1 MWLVGTRW
9 ESNTHYVLP
18 ITMSDEHIPV
28 LYQEV
33 LAYLRPE
40 PGRLYIDGT
49 VGSGGHTAGLLQASA
64 PDGRL
69 LAFDRDPA
77 AIAFSKRRLAEFENR
92 VVFVQASYADMADL
106 APDYGFGQVDGI
118 LLDLGL
124 SSRQLDDAERGFSF
138 MEDGPLDMRFDP
150 TVGRSAADLV
160 NQLPEAALA
169 DIFRDYGEVR
179 QNRKFA
185 RAIVRQRPIQ
195 TTGQLADLILRESG
209 GRRGRIHPATQL
221 FQALRIAVNDELGM
235 LERGLKAAIK
245 LLRPGGRLA
254 VISFH
259 SLEDRLVKNFIRDQS
274 QDCIC
279 PPHQPVC
286 TCDVEPTLKVVTRKV
301 VRPSDKEIAENPRS
315 RSAKMRVAERVAK
328 ETGK

>member
-1 MWLVGTRW
+1 M
-9 ESNTHYVLP
+9 LP
-18 ITMSDEHIPV
+18 EHIPV

-33 LAYLRPE
+33 LEYLQPE

-49 VGSGGHTAGLLQASA
+49 VGAGGHTAALLHASA

-77 AIAFSKRRLAEFENR
+77 AIAHSRQRLAEFANR
-92 VVFVQASYADMADL
+92 VVFVQASYAEMAAL
-106 APDYGFGQVDGI
+106 APALGFEQVDGI

-150 TVGRSAADLV
+150 TDGRSAADLV
-160 NQLPEAALA
+160 NTLPEAALA
-169 DIFRDYGEVR
+169 EIFWQYGEVR
-179 QNRKFA
+179 QSRKFA
-185 RAIVRQRPIQ
+185 RAIVHHRPIE
-195 TTGQLADLILRESG
+195 TTGQLADLIVQESG

-235 LERGLKAAIK
+235 LEKGLKAAVE
-245 LLRPGGRLA
+245 LLKPGGRLA

-274 QDCIC
+274 RDCIC
-279 PPHQPVC
+279 PPQQPLC
-286 TCDVEPTLKVVTRKV
+286 TCDVQPALKAVTRKV
-301 VRPSDKEIAENPRS
+301 VRPSEKEVAENPRS
-315 RSAKMRVAERVAK
+315 RSAKMRVAERMSATIRGEQTQK
-328 ETGK
+328 S